1 MRFQAGREQT
11 KAGWQDAAMS
21 SLERVT
27 IPVGGM
33 TCAACQSFV
42 QRTLAEVA
50 GVREASVNLML
61 HNATVMFDPA
71 EAAVA
76 TLVEKIRSIG
86 YDAAMP
92 ENAHSA
98 LEEQEKNDAE
108 QVREYLDLRRR
119 AVVTVLAG
127 LLAMIASMPLMTGGG
142 MAGGRDSIA
151 GSASLKDPFLAWFMR
166 VMDPV
171 LREAMP
177 WLYHLGAGTIR
188 WALLAL
194 SAWIVSWSGRRFYEK
209 AWLALKHLT
218 ADMNTL
224 VALGTGAA
232 FLYSAAVTV
241 GPGFFL
247 RRGVMPD
254 VYYDAGLL
262 ILGIVLT
269 GNAMES
275 RAKGRTA
282 VALRRLTQLQPKTAR
297 VLREGGEFDLPVAAI
312 QHGDVILVRPGE
324 RIATDGEV
332 IAGGSGVDESM
343 LTGESMPVEKTIG
356 DRVMGGTLNQRGSL
370 QYRATAL
377 GSESTLAQIVRLLR
391 EAQGTRAPIQNVA
404 DRVSAIFVP
413 AVLGL
418 AVLTCLAWM
427 FLGGEHGRMQGF
439 ASAVAVLVIACPCAM
454 GLAVPTA
461 VMVATGR
468 GAVSGLLM
476 RNGEALERLEK
487 VDTVVLDK
495 TGTITEGRPTV
506 TAVKVAPAERR
517 SSAEILRIAASLE
530 RASEH
535 PLGEAVVRAA
545 KDSGAELGQ
554 VRELSLAQEF
564 AAFPGRGV
572 VGVLDGE
579 RVVVGNALLLRENGI
594 EIDEMV
600 DAARQ
605 ASADGRT
612 PLWVAV
618 DGRLAGLILV
628 ADRIKATSRAVV
640 EGLRREGLRVVM
652 LTGDNERVARAI
664 GEEVGV
670 TEVIAGVLPE
680 GKVEAIRRLQSEHR
694 VVAMVGDGVNDAPA
708 LAQADV
714 GVAMASGSDVAMEA
728 GDVTVMR
735 SDLAGVMDAMRLS
748 RATMRVMR
756 QNLFWAFGYNVV
768 MIPLAAGVLYP
779 VWGVLLSPVLASA
792 AMAFSSVSVVTNSL
806 RLSRLKLDGRT

>member
-1 MRFQAGREQT
+1 MRFQAGKEQT

-42 QRTLAEVA
+42 QRALAEVA

-262 ILGIVLT
+262 ILGLVLT

>member
-1 MRFQAGREQT
+1 
-11 KAGWQDAAMS
+11 
-21 SLERVT
+21 
-27 IPVGGM
+27 
-33 TCAACQSFV
+33 
-42 QRTLAEVA
+42 
-50 GVREASVNLML
+50 
-61 HNATVMFDPA
+61 
-71 EAAVA
+71 
-76 TLVEKIRSIG
+76 
-86 YDAAMP
+86 
-92 ENAHSA
+92 
-98 LEEQEKNDAE
+98 
-108 QVREYLDLRRR
+108 
-119 AVVTVLAG
+119 
-127 LLAMIASMPLMTGGG
+127 
-142 MAGGRDSIA
+142 
-151 GSASLKDPFLAWFMR
+151 
-166 VMDPV
+166 
-171 LREAMP
+171 
-177 WLYHLGAGTIR
+177 
-188 WALLAL
+188 
-194 SAWIVSWSGRRFYEK
+194 
-209 AWLALKHLT
+209 
-218 ADMNTL
+218 
-224 VALGTGAA
+224 
-232 FLYSAAVTV
+232 
-241 GPGFFL
+241 
-247 RRGVMPD
+247 
-254 VYYDAGLL
+254 
-262 ILGIVLT
+262 
-269 GNAMES
+269 
-275 RAKGRTA
+275 
-282 VALRRLTQLQPKTAR
+282 
-297 VLREGGEFDLPVAAI
+297 
-312 QHGDVILVRPGE
+312 
-324 RIATDGEV
+324 
-332 IAGGSGVDESM
+332 
-343 LTGESMPVEKTIG
+343 MPVEQTIG

>member
-1 MRFQAGREQT
+1 
-11 KAGWQDAAMS
+11 MS

-42 QRTLAEVA
+42 QRALAEVA

-209 AWLALKHLT
+209 AWLALKHRT

-670 TEVIAGVLPE
+670 TEVIAGALPE